1 MISISKFTTITIISS
16 FRTAPDE
23 NIEVKTS
30 LMPPAPFRSIL
41 HRLIFCWMFYLAFVV
56 FASAANAAVTY
67 TYDNQ
72 HRLTSAVYND
82 GARVQYTYDV
92 AGNRLASLSTSATSR
107 TYEDAEDGLI
117 VGWDIY
123 DNDPAGATITTVY
136 DNDRASRVIELTG
149 SASNNGYRLRNAD
162 SSSWNDTNFKVLE
175 WSMQYSESFT
185 VYVAVQTKN
194 GFRYLYYTPVATDS
208 LGADTYVHHG
218 LGAQT
223 KDGQWHT
230 LIRDLAYDLKEAQP
244 DNELQAVLGFLIRG
258 NGRVDDIM
266 THKDLPADLD
276 SDGDGLTDTMEIST
290 YGTHPYSMDS
300 DGDGI
305 NDKVELEYWGTNW
318 SADPDGDGLISLLD
332 PDADND
338 GFTDGIERSQDTDPA
353 SAASQPTSIVYE
365 DAEDSAIIGWDIY
378 DNDPAGA
385 AITNVYDNDRA
396 SRVIELTG
404 SASNNGY
411 RLRDADSSYWD
422 DTNFKVLEWSMQYS
436 EAFTVYVAVQTK
448 NGFRYLYYTPVA
460 TDSLGADTYVHHGLG
475 SQTKDGQWHTLIRDL
490 AYDLKEAQ
498 PDNEL
503 QAVLGF
509 LIRGNGR
516 VDDIMTHKDL
526 PADLDS
532 DGDGLTDTMEIST
545 YGTHPY
551 SMDSDGDG
559 INDKVEL
566 EYWGTNWSADP
577 DGDGLISL
585 LDPDADNDGFTDGI
599 ERSQD
604 TDPAS
609 AASQPTSI
617 VYEDAEDSAII
628 GWDIYDNDPAGAA
641 ITNVYDNDRA
651 SRVIELTGSASNNG
665 YRLRDADSSY
675 WDDTNFKT
683 LEWSMKYSESFTVY
697 IAAQTKN
704 GFRYL
709 YYTPVATSSLGTDTY
724 VHHGVGATMKD
735 GAWHTLTRNLE
746 QDLKEAQPDN
756 ELQAVLGFLIRGSG
770 RVDDV
775 KTK

>member
-385 AITNVYDNDRA
+385 AVANVYDNDRA

-411 RLRDADSSYWD
+411 RLRNADSSSWN
-422 DTNFKVLEWSMQYS
+422 DTNFKVLEWSMQYNES
-436 EAFTVYVAVQTK
+436 FTVYVAVQTK

-475 SQTKDGQWHTLIRDL
+475 AQTKDGQWHTLIRDL

-526 PADLDS
+526 PTDLDS
-532 DGDGLTDTMEIST
+532 DGDGLSDTMEIST

-641 ITNVYDNDRA
+641 VANVYDNDRA

-665 YRLRDADSSY
+665 YRLRDADSSN

-709 YYTPVATSSLGTDTY
+709 YYTPVATSSLGTETY